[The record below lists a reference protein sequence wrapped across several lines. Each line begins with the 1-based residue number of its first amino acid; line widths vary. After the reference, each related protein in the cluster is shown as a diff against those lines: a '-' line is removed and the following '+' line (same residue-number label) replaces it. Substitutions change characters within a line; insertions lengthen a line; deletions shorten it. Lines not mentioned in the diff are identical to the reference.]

1 MKMRTNMLKVERI
14 TQMQQLRGSS
24 MIQHPASPPLQRCAE
39 PSEVSLGPKFAK
51 KTNKQEHKISLKFP
65 IQENLQSRP
74 VYKSKI
80 PFSKEP
86 KSKMK
91 MISITLK
98 VVGK

>member
-1 MKMRTNMLKVERI
+1 
-14 TQMQQLRGSS
+14 MQQLRGSS